1 MLSIIIPSLNAE
13 TTLLRTVEALRSDA
27 GQGMIREILLVDGGS
42 SDGTLKLAQELGLKI
57 LKTGAGRGRQLAHG
71 AAAARAPW
79 LLFLHADTA
88 LEPGWGEALQQFL
101 ESVPER
107 ELRHADAAVFRFG
120 LDDDSPS
127 ARRLERAVQLR
138 CQILKLPYGDQ
149 GLVISRQLYID
160 IGGYKPMPL
169 LEDVDIIRRI
179 GGRNIRLL
187 SPRAVT
193 SARRFRERGYLR
205 RSGRNLLCL
214 SLYYIGVPIATV
226 QKIYEA

>member
-1 MLSIIIPSLNAE
+1 MLSVIIPSLNAE
-13 TTLLRTVEALRSDA
+13 TTLLRTVEALRRDA

-42 SDGTLKLAQELGLKI
+42 SDGTLKLARELGIKI

-120 LDDDSPS
+120 LDDDSPA

-169 LEDVDIIRRI
+169 LEDVDIVRRI

-214 SLYYIGVPIATV
+214 ALYYIGVPIVTV
-226 QKIYEA
+226 QKIYQA